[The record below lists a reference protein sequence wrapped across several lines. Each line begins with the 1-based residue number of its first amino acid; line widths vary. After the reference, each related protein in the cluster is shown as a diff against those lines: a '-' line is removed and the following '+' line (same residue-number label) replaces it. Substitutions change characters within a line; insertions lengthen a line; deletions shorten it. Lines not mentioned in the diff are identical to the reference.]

1 MNWRILK
8 LTKSRH
14 LFEKAAII
22 YAISID
28 VQREVFY
35 KRKNIDWEKTWS
47 ESIELIELKSFEYSF
62 FEEIIKL
69 PSSSWLIEW

>member
-28 VQREVFY
+28 VQREVLY
-35 KRKNIDWEKTWS
+35 KRKNIDWEKTWRNIK
-47 ESIELIELKSFEYSF
+47 SIDAK
-62 FEEIIKL
+62 IIAFIVNKMKK
-69 PSSSWLIEW
+69 ET